1 MYQQKVD
8 PSSTMNNQGN
18 MVAQKENDNFL
29 KNKLEVMEQCDL
41 NDKKFKIAVRNS
53 TRHKKTQKGSSMS
66 SEIKLINRRSTL
78 TKRSKV

>member
-41 NDKKFKIAVRNS
+41 NDKKFKIAVM
-53 TRHKKTQKGSSMS
+53 KKLNKT
-66 SEIKLINRRSTL
+66 
-78 TKRSKV
+78 